1 MYGCIQTHTRACQ
14 MLTGSLSLSLSETEG
29 EELTCS
35 VGVLAKSTL
44 SCFLFVHL
52 NGNNNTAVQ
61 SLKGQ
66 TCAKTSTRQTDLTD
80 STSVR
85 LHWRLLLPGLSL
97 LSTSPCWGLTFR
109 WWNLFFWARRWVL
122 SLDVENIPTSKKRA
136 AQITAKGFNNEPQHD
151 VYVWFY
157 HGCLLTRNE
166 SSNKSLVAA
175 TPALEKTHY
184 VMQPKYILN

>member
-1 MYGCIQTHTRACQ
+1 MSNAHKVTLTFSVRDTGWRTHTQRRCPSKIQAF
-14 MLTGSLSLSLSETEG
+14 LLSL
-29 EELTCS
+29 CS
-35 VGVLAKSTL
+35 PEWKQQYSGLIIERPNVCKD
-44 SCFLFVHL
+44 
-52 NGNNNTAVQ
+52 
-61 SLKGQ
+61 
-66 TCAKTSTRQTDLTD
+66 TRQADLTD
-80 STSVR
+80 STCVR

-97 LSTSPCWGLTFR
+97 LSTSPCWGLTLR

-122 SLDVENIPTSKKRA
+122 SLDVETIPTSKKRA

-166 SSNKSLVAA
+166 SSNKSPVAA